1 MAIPQKRIIS
11 KADALMV
18 RSNMRRIRETTLID
32 NGKPLSIR
40 KMAEILGTNSAN
52 LSRFET
58 GTTSPFRHE
67 LVMEYAEVLGIPLH
81 FFYHRHTRRKP
92 NRLEADL
99 LDISNKRIQELAQ
112 SLKKAQGA
120 LRKTQRIVEVQTI
133 LLKEQAKTLKT
144 IQRVTSREL

>member
-18 RSNMRRIRETTLID
+18 RSNMRRISETTLID

-112 SLKKAQGA
+112 YQPGSVPSLPQHPMRSYTTRAGLP
-120 LRKTQRIVEVQTI
+120 LRPSCETPMPVLV
-133 LLKEQAKTLKT
+133 L
-144 IQRVTSREL
+144 V